1 MKLTARD
8 YNKILEHYG
17 ESIPSTASKIKI
29 KAEKVLSRKLCSCIK
44 KVQGSG
50 IGKNEPRAIGICT
63 RTIFK
68 NRGLKRGQFTCRNKY
83 SVNMTK
89 TRKTLRFKKK

>member
-1 MKLTARD
+1 MKLTAKD

-29 KAEKVLSRKLCSCIK
+29 KAEKVLSSKLCSCIK
-44 KVQGSG
+44 KVQSKMG
-50 IGKNEPRAIGICT
+50 NEPRAIGICT

-68 NRGLKRGQFTCRNKY
+68 NRGLKRGQFTCRNKNT
-83 SVNMTK
+83 VNMTK
-89 TRKTLRFKKK
+89 TRKLKLS